1 MLSHQRSLRCFS
13 AQSGQRVWPSM
24 ALLGQDLQMP
34 RSLRL
39 RRRCAVRFRRRS
51 LRSDGVSGTRFG
63 CLSLGSLPNSLLSG
77 FATAGAGLG
86 VVDLLRLCLGLDF
99 GEGFGM

>member
-1 MLSHQRSLRCFS
+1 
-13 AQSGQRVWPSM
+13 M

-34 RSLRL
+34 RSLRFW
-39 RRRCAVRFRRRS
+39 RRCAARFRRRS

-63 CLSLGSLPNSLLSG
+63 FLSLGGLPDFVLSG

-86 VVDLLRLCLGLDF
+86 VVGLLRLCLGLDF
-99 GEGFGM
+99 GEGFGL